1 MFLPSER
8 SCEVP
13 PAWVTALVT
22 LSTHTDLTTTGTW
35 FYTEVSPPAWWPSI
49 FSAGPGIWSLYSDCV
64 IKVILCSYTTLCA
77 LWVFVGKPISIWIM
91 EVDTNRAV
99 IRKLFWQQHFV
110 TEHRETKVIKLA
122 IKGVD
127 LWVLERILV
136 QGLFMIIAHQNVFL
150 HFYCWQ
156 ITCKPTRELMI
167 FPPRPCNFVLVYIY
181 PFLRPVKLSLLIY
194 NNNNYFK
201 IAWVLKG

>member
-1 MFLPSER
+1 MEASPS
-8 SCEVP
+8 
-13 PAWVTALVT
+13 LV
-22 LSTHTDLTTTGTW
+22 
-35 FYTEVSPPAWWPSI
+35 WPLI
-49 FSAGPGIWSLYSDCV
+49 FSAGPSTWCLYSAV
-64 IKVILCSYTTLCA
+64 IKVILCGYTTLCA
-77 LWVFVGKPISIWIM
+77 RWGFVGKPISIWIM

-110 TEHRETKVIKLA
+110 TEHRETRVIKLA

-127 LWVLERILV
+127 LWVLERNLV

-150 HFYCWQ
+150 HFYCRQ

-167 FPPRPCNFVLVYIY
+167 FPLRPGNFVLVYIY

-194 NNNNYFK
+194 INNNYSK
-201 IAWVLKG
+201 ITRVLKR

>member
-1 MFLPSER
+1 ML
-8 SCEVP
+8 CE
-13 PAWVTALVT
+13 
-22 LSTHTDLTTTGTW
+22 G
-35 FYTEVSPPAWWPSI
+35 
-49 FSAGPGIWSLYSDCV
+49 
-64 IKVILCSYTTLCA
+64 
-77 LWVFVGKPISIWIM
+77 LWGKPISIWIM

-110 TEHRETKVIKLA
+110 TEHRETRVIKLA

-127 LWVLERILV
+127 LWVLERNLV

-167 FPPRPCNFVLVYIY
+167 FPLRPCNFVLVYIY
-181 PFLRPVKLSLLIY
+181 IHFCHQLSCHFWFRLTIMISKFQITASGVKGLTALWLQLTKSTGQWFQGGMVVPGQVFPGSLERC
-194 NNNNYFK
+194 
-201 IAWVLKG
+201 